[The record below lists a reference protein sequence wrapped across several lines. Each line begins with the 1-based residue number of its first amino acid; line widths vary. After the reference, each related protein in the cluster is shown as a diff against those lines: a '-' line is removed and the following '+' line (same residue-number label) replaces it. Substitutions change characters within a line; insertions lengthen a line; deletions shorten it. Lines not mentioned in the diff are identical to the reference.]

1 MRQARLISPD
11 PCAHG
16 VRDRGL
22 SGHRRRCS
30 ELGELILDIL
40 GLPLVSLGGW
50 LDPQGAEQL
59 RGRGTGVTRLT
70 QDRMQSLV
78 SQVVKDQVDYAPRV
92 EGLTGL
98 RTWSV
103 HEAAPESSAGMR
115 KYAGVPRSKRRP
127 RGAAGLNLRQ
137 GSVTSAPILGR

>member
-11 PCAHG
+11 C
-16 VRDRGL
+16 VRTA
-22 SGHRRRCS
+22 SGAAGS
-30 ELGELILDIL
+30 AVTEEDVPKLGELILDIL
-40 GLPLVSLGGW
+40 GLPLIPLGGW

-59 RGRGTGVTRLT
+59 RSRGTGITRFT

-92 EGLTGL
+92 EGLTGV
-98 RTWSV
+98 RTWLV

-115 KYAGVPRSKRRP
+115 K
-127 RGAAGLNLRQ
+127 
-137 GSVTSAPILGR
+137 